1 MTFDE
6 ALNQVDDFLA
16 ELSDEDLIELWNTY
30 CEEISDVSRE
40 IHYME
45 DLDEV
50 LNYTFKLSPSD
61 ILNSIVGTD
70 FNLSEYYFSYDEV
83 NNDLRSF
90 DDIADGPY
98 DLSELLQYIVEGS
111 HSLGDSY
118 LKDVLDEIDDEE

>member
-61 ILNSIVGTD
+61 ILNSVIGTD
-70 FNLSEYYFSYDEV
+70 FDLSDYYFNYDAI
-83 NNDLRSF
+83 NNDLSSF
-90 DDIADGPY
+90 DDIVDGPY
-98 DLSELLQYIVEGS
+98 DFSELRQYIVEGN

-118 LKDVLDEIDDEE
+118 LEDILDEIEDEE